1 MVLRQVVSIGLGEG
15 VANAKDGARHLTP
28 AEWHAALV
36 NIGGDGKSLGSASG
50 AEPEVVL
57 LDARNLYESRI
68 GRCCPLTQRTS
79 GLNHIL
85 VFPYYIPLPAREVE
99 RVYGARR
106 FEAPG
111 AVTVLPPIRQFT
123 QFPR

>member
-28 AEWHAALV
+28 EEWHAALV
-36 NIGGDGKSLGSASG
+36 NRGGDGKSVGSASG

-68 GRCCPLTQRTS
+68 GRCRPLTFLCSRIIFLCQQERLKGS
-79 GLNHIL
+79 MALADSMRLGL
-85 VFPYYIPLPAREVE
+85 
-99 RVYGARR
+99 
-106 FEAPG
+106 
-111 AVTVLPPIRQFT
+111 
-123 QFPR
+123 